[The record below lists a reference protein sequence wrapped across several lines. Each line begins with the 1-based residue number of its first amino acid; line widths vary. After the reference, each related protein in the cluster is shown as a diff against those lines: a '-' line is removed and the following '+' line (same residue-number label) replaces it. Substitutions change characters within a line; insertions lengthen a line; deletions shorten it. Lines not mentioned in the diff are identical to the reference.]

1 MGRLEPR
8 PPAKPRSPLSP
19 ATLEVMR
26 RLGGGRG
33 GLLILTG
40 QDPVARREL
49 LRAIQERAEES
60 QIETIRVRV
69 HPLDA
74 VAPFSALLPWFA
86 RWYDPA
92 LEGAH
97 PPKTQ
102 LDASFFTALAG
113 LLSVLPE
120 GGRGGRGE
128 GPEGISEVTTEKGTT
143 APLGPE
149 EVRTELLSLV
159 ERRTREGPALV
170 TIEAAE
176 FLDGASRDWLAFM
189 APRLPELPVVIVASL
204 DPGSASADRWRRDFA
219 QVSTTWERWPPEG
232 SARHREPPLSER
244 LRGLSPSAREALGAV
259 VAAGPEAREPFLEEA
274 LGWPQ
279 ERIATALE
287 EVHRA
292 GWVEPEGEGW
302 ALLDA
307 RLHPDLA
314 GTLDPALRRR
324 LHGAIGASI
333 LRRGRN
339 PQGALLFRLGEH
351 LAEAGEALEAAEKL
365 EQAASEADR
374 WGSPELA
381 EAALQR
387 ALSLL
392 KARKDPEAERMEER
406 LYGHLASTRILSSNP
421 TGAAEAYNHALAL
434 SRDRGRAPVEWARY
448 VAGLARAEIYLGG
461 DPEELL
467 RKTLAQVEGRS
478 KEIESIL
485 LSSLAL
491 LYRERGRGAEAT
503 DTAERASLLADQ
515 TDDIALK
522 VNAHDGAASAYF
534 FGGAMGDLRRAREHL
549 ERALSYRDSLEGT
562 PDAHLNAV
570 VLDALSHVE
579 LALGRPEEAARQ
591 GEAALRVAR
600 TVGTRSCLLLIMSNQ
615 AELQIE
621 LGDLSRA
628 RELAQAVRQLCDRYS
643 LGDMDADRQQLL
655 LVEGRLAGAR
665 GAFEPAR
672 QRLLQLAAASE
683 KAGTRYFLGQALVH
697 LAALYADRGDLAGA
711 RTYVDRLD
719 QDGLRASVPGITR
732 PRLERVEA
740 RLRSAPLLSA
750 HRDDRTAP

>member
-1 MGRLEPR
+1 
-8 PPAKPRSPLSP
+8 
-19 ATLEVMR
+19 MR

-33 GLLILTG
+33 GLLVLTG

-49 LRAIQERAEES
+49 LRAIQERAEENR
-60 QIETIRVRV
+60 IETIRVRV

-86 RWYDPA
+86 RWYDPE
-92 LEGAH
+92 LERAH
-97 PPKTQ
+97 RPKTQ
-102 LDASFFTALAG
+102 LDSSFFTALAG

-120 GGRGGRGE
+120 GGRSGGEQGRSG
-128 GPEGISEVTTEKGTT
+128 GPDGGAEKE
-143 APLGPE
+143 APPPLGPE

-159 ERRTREGPALV
+159 ERRTHQGPALV

-204 DPGSASADRWRRDFA
+204 DPGSASYHRWRGDFA

-259 VAAGPEAREPFLEEA
+259 VVAGPEARESVLEESLAWPRERLAAA
-274 LGWPQ
+274 LQ
-279 ERIATALE
+279 EAQ
-287 EVHRA
+287 RA
-292 GWVEPEGEGW
+292 GWIEPDGEGW
-302 ALLDA
+302 ALLDS
-307 RLHPDLA
+307 RLYPDLA
-314 GTLDPALRRR
+314 GTLEPALRRK
-324 LHGAIGASI
+324 LHRAIGDTI
-333 LRRGRN
+333 LRLGRN

-351 LAEAGEALEAAEKL
+351 LAEAGETVAAAERL
-365 EQAASEADR
+365 EKAASEADL

-392 KARKDPEAERMEER
+392 NGKKGEEAERWEER
-406 LYGHLASTRILSSNP
+406 LYGHLAETRILSSDAK
-421 TGAAEAYNHALAL
+421 GAAEAYTRALAL
-434 SRDRGRAPVEWARY
+434 SRDRGGEPVEWARY
-448 VAGLARAEIYLGG
+448 VAGLARAEIHLGG

-478 KEIESIL
+478 KEIESTL

-491 LYRERGRGAEAT
+491 LYRERGRGPEAM

-515 TDDIALK
+515 SDDIALR
-522 VNAHDGAASAYF
+522 VNTHDGAASAYF
-534 FGGAMGDLRRAREHL
+534 FGGAMSDLRRAREHL
-549 ERALSYRDSLEGT
+549 ERALSYREALEGT

-579 LALGRPEEAARQ
+579 LALGRPAEAARH
-591 GEAALRVAR
+591 GTEALRVAR

-615 AELQIE
+615 AELRIE
-621 LGDLSRA
+621 LGDLSQA
-628 RELAQAVRQLCDRYS
+628 RELAQVVRQLCDRYS

-665 GAFEPAR
+665 GAFGPAR
-672 QRLLQLAAASE
+672 ERLLQLVAASE
-683 KAGTRYFLGQALVH
+683 KSGTRHFLGQALVH
-697 LAALYADRGDLAGA
+697 LASLHADRGDLPGA
-711 RTYVDRLD
+711 RTYLERLD
-719 QDGLRASVPGITR
+719 RDGLRSSVPGITR

-740 RLRSAPLLSA
+740 RVRAAPAISAQ
-750 HRDDRTAP
+750 RDDRASP